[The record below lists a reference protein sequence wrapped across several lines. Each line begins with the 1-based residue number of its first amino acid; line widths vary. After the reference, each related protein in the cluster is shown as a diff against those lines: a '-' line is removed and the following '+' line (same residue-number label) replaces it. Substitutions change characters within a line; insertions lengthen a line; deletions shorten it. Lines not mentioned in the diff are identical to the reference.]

1 MTSKSAGSRLLLP
14 IRKFTFVSLR
24 QTCIVAFSLL
34 LSSSSYSQS
43 QLTHLTQNNYRAVFW
58 TEVDGLSLPK
68 KNVMLKDINGF
79 LWIISPVGLNRF
91 DGSTFKMYHPD
102 KNSSGKIGGSYT
114 FSMVEDS
121 LHNIWVGTNKGLS
134 RYDIKADT
142 FKNFLPD
149 TISVTSVASVMP
161 FWSTR
166 NEVYCF
172 EAGYKIV
179 TFDIHSFKKKILV
192 ILENNLPQRNNIN
205 IPNSIYDSVSNSVWM
220 LTGEYNSPTG
230 GLMQVS
236 LSDKKTVH
244 YEWPCL
250 HKDQKHAHYSYNMQY
265 DKKRNCIWINSIDGL
280 FSFSLNDK
288 RFQPMPCCS
297 DFMPLI
303 NYEIISGL
311 EIDLKGNLWLFTN
324 KKGIVIYDPE
334 NQTLSPLFSN
344 PLLQQQI
351 SKDNM
356 AIYADRDGMVWCGYL
371 SGKGICQLIP
381 FSSSATRVNFPGI
394 QPSDKTYSPFTNI
407 VQADNDQLWVG
418 KADGGLYAYHT
429 KTGYQYP
436 LHQKDFPGMK
446 SKNIIPLGINRRL
459 GKGWVST
466 WDPSG
471 LYEIDM
477 ASRNCKQIPAK
488 NILHKELSDI
498 NVNPATIKHYRNGFI
513 FLVDKV
519 GIFTVTAD
527 SAVAQ
532 QVLPMPYHV
541 TNIALAD
548 EKRLFLRLHFSYTN
562 LSFYEEQGKWI
573 RTATPLDS
581 IEWFCIYHDKV
592 DKSYWVGAV
601 RQLHHLDSNFKMIRS
616 YTEKDGLPGIDIL
629 GIEKDDFGNIWFAS
643 SRGGII
649 QVNGKTG
656 ILTVLS
662 EKDGYKKQ
670 AYIWLP
676 IHLKDEIGNIYFAG
690 SDGVDKIS
698 PEKLDLFPAST
709 VYLQSL
715 EVNQKPVRLST
726 SINHLQELRLKYF
739 QTAITFEIGVIDYY
753 AQGKT
758 NIRYK
763 LEGLNDN
770 WQYAPGN
777 YMLRFEQ
784 LPPGSYTLV
793 IQASN
798 SGNNFNGPQKI
809 LAIHVSPAFW
819 NTLWFRVLV
828 AVCVVSIFYIILRR
842 RLQQKFRIQLERSE
856 KERQLSELKQK
867 ATELEMQALRAQ
879 MNPHF
884 IFNSLN
890 SINRFILQNNK
901 GQASRYLT
909 KFSRLIR
916 LILQNS
922 QASLITLDSELE
934 SLELYLSLEA
944 LRFNHHFDY
953 KISVTN
959 NIDVTSL
966 RVPPLILQP
975 YVENAIWHG
984 LMHKDEKGQLDIEI
998 SQENSQLYFRITDN
1012 GVGRENANLL
1022 ASKSATKYK
1031 SMGLRITAHRIANLQ
1046 HLQNVESGVTIN
1058 DLINT
1063 DGSAAGTEVIIKTP
1077 VIYD

>member
-1 MTSKSAGSRLLLP
+1 MTWKSVGSGLFLL
-14 IRKFTFVSLR
+14 IRKFTFISFW
-24 QTCIVAFSLL
+24 QTCVVMFSFV
-34 LSSSSYSQS
+34 SASSSYSQS
-43 QLTHLTQNNYRAVFW
+43 HLTQLTQNNYRAVLW
-58 TEVDGLSLPK
+58 TKAEGLSLAK

-91 DGSTFKMYHPD
+91 DGSTFKIYYPD

-142 FKNFLPD
+142 FKNFSPD
-149 TISVTSVASVMP
+149 TVSITSVATVMP
-161 FWSTR
+161 FWASR
-166 NEVYCF
+166 DEIYCL

-179 TFDIHSFKKKILV
+179 TFDIQSFRKRVLV
-192 ILENNLPQRNNIN
+192 TLDDNQPKRNNIN

-220 LTGEYNSPTG
+220 LTGEYNSTTG
-230 GLMQVS
+230 GLMQIL

-250 HKDQKHAHYSYNMQY
+250 HKSQRHAHYSYNMQY
-265 DKKRNCIWINSIDGL
+265 DKKRNCIWINSVDGL
-280 FSFSLNDK
+280 LSFSLKDK
-288 RFQPMPCCS
+288 RFQAVAACG
-297 DFMPLI
+297 DFMPLN

-311 EIDLKGNLWLFTN
+311 ELDLKGNLWLFTN
-324 KKGIVIYDPE
+324 SKGIVIYDPD
-334 NQTLSPLFSN
+334 NQTVTPLFSN

-351 SKDNM
+351 SEDNM
-356 AIYADRDGMVWCGYL
+356 SIYADKDGMVWCGYL

-381 FSSSATRVNFPGI
+381 FYPSVTRVIFPGS
-394 QPSDKTYSPFTNI
+394 QSLAKTYSPFTNI
-407 VQADNDQLWVG
+407 VQADDDHLWVG
-418 KADGGLYAYHT
+418 KIDGLYSYHT
-429 KTGYQYP
+429 KTGNQNP
-436 LHQKDFPGMK
+436 LTKKDFPGIK
-446 SKNIIPLGINRRL
+446 SNNIIPLGLNKKFQ
-459 GKGWVST
+459 KGWVST
-466 WDPSG
+466 WDSLA
-471 LYEIDM
+471 LYEIDL
-477 ASRNCKQIPAK
+477 ASRNCKKIPA
-488 NILHKELSDI
+488 IDIFHKEMGDI
-498 NVNPATIKHYRNGFI
+498 IINPATFNPYGNGFI

-541 TNIALAD
+541 TNITVAD
-548 EKRLFLRLHFSYTN
+548 EKRIFLRLHFSYAN
-562 LSFYEEQGKWI
+562 LSFYEEGGKWI
-573 RTATPLDS
+573 KTATPLDS
-581 IEWFCIYHDKV
+581 MEWFCIYYDKV
-592 DKSYWVGAV
+592 DQSYWVGGV
-601 RQLHHLDSNFKMIRS
+601 KQLHHLDKNFKVIRS
-616 YTEKDGLPGIDIL
+616 YTEKDGLPGIDVL
-629 GIEKDDFGNIWFAS
+629 CIEKDDFGNIWFVNAL
-643 SRGGII
+643 GAVV
-649 QVNGKTG
+649 QVNAKTG

-662 EKDGYKKQ
+662 EKDGYKNQ
-670 AYIWLP
+670 SFVWLP
-676 IHLKDEIGNIYFAG
+676 IHLKDGTGNIYFAG
-690 SDGVDKIS
+690 TDGVDRIS

-709 VYLQSL
+709 VYLKSL
-715 EVNQKPVRLST
+715 EVNQKPFALST
-726 SINHLQELRLKYF
+726 GINHLQQLTLKYF
-739 QTAITFEIGVIDYY
+739 QTAVTLEIGVIDYY

-784 LPPGSYTLV
+784 LPPGSYKLI

-809 LAIHVSPAFW
+809 LTINVSPAFW
-819 NTLWFRVLV
+819 NTWWFKVL
-828 AVCVVSIFYIILRR
+828 AAACIIGLYYIILRQ
-842 RLQQKFRIQLERSE
+842 RLQQKFRRQLERSE

-890 SINRFILQNNK
+890 SINRFILQSNK
-901 GQASRYLT
+901 AQASRYLT

-953 KISVTN
+953 KISVAH
-959 NIDVTSL
+959 NIDTTSL
-966 RVPPLILQP
+966 KVPPLILQP

-998 SQENSQLYFRITDN
+998 SQENSQLYFKITDN

-1031 SMGLRITAHRIANLQ
+1031 SMGLRITAHRIASLQ
-1046 HLQNVESGVTIN
+1046 HLQNAESAVTIN
-1058 DLINT
+1058 DLVNA

-1077 VIYD
+1077 VIL